1 MKKTILFTYLS
12 FTLTLL
18 VAQAQ
23 VAANRSR
30 LDMAYK
36 KQPTGLDR
44 PALMHKPSVIE
55 YKPLALQKPQ
65 ALTNYYR
72 ALLFAK
78 PMVAANTSVE
88 NVASPAPQ
96 VERTERR
103 GTGFE
108 EKVKGPEEQL
118 YSSDRITVSNVYP
131 NPASDFAEFDYT
143 IHNSVQDARV
153 IFYNVLGSPVAEYTL
168 DKNGRNLQINTREL
182 PTGMYFYQ
190 LAVEGKKVATK
201 KMLIRHQQ

>member
-1 MKKTILFTYLS
+1 MKKTILFTYLL

-36 KQPTGLDR
+36 KQPVGLDR
-44 PALMHKPSVIE
+44 PALMPKPSVIE

-72 ALLFAK
+72 ALLFAH
-78 PMVAANTSVE
+78 PVVAANTSVE
-88 NVASPAPQ
+88 STANPTAQ
-96 VERTERR
+96 IERADRR
-103 GTGFE
+103 TTGFE

-143 IHNSVQDARV
+143 INGSVQDVKV

-168 DKNGRNLQINTREL
+168 DKNERNLHINTREL

-201 KMLIRHQQ
+201 KMLIRHQ

>member
-30 LDMAYK
+30 LDIAYK

-44 PALMHKPSVIE
+44 PALMPKPSVIE

-78 PMVAANTSVE
+78 PMPAANTSAE
-88 NVASPAPQ
+88 SSASASAQ
-96 VERTERR
+96 VERADRR
-103 GTGFE
+103 TTGFE

-143 IHNSVQDARV
+143 IHSSIQDARV
-153 IFYNVLGSPVAEYTL
+153 IFYNVLGSPVAEYAL
-168 DKNGRNLQINTREL
+168 DKSDRKLHINTREL